1 MLQDDR
7 EQQDLEGECRQIV
20 VEEEHPLHEEEGQVV
35 ERPTTS
41 TQGSSQHPVGPGIC
55 GRALS

>member
-7 EQQDLEGECRQIV
+7 EQQDLEGECRQVV